1 MSTARPEDQP
11 LTVGGA
17 ARFEVPAMPCSWSDH
32 FLPRSHVQSDACA
45 VLALAD
51 RHRVDWW
58 GMLVSIAWQILDGE
72 QQAAAEALVAG
83 EFPRME
89 TFFVMREVIMRHA
102 HHVIVNGRREQPPW
116 P

>member
-1 MSTARPEDQP
+1 
-11 LTVGGA
+11 
-17 ARFEVPAMPCSWSDH
+17 
-32 FLPRSHVQSDACA
+32 
-45 VLALAD
+45 
-51 RHRVDWW
+51 
-58 GMLVSIAWQILDGE
+58 MLVGCEDARTRRRRDERRRKTLRNRADYYVAELFYQTILREGVGFLERGILDGE